1 MQRRPPKMRTG
12 SPHDPAIPLTG
23 GFSWPEG
30 ADGSEDI
37 AGRSSQWSRGADAA
51 VGQAVGPGQRVDGV
65 TSSLRSGLKGF
76 LGGRKDHPSLI
87 LPLWSSYCVPGG
99 CGQQWPQGLPSG
111 GEPQQPRAT

>member
-30 ADGSEDI
+30 TDRSEDI
-37 AGRSSQWSRGADAA
+37 AGRSRS
-51 VGQAVGPGQRVDGV
+51 GPGERTRPWAKLSGLASASDGV